1 MLNYMGA
8 ELYKLLRRKYLYIFT
23 AVILA
28 GEALLVSG
36 AIFNVSHGATITFY
50 DGGINAVLFLSL
62 GLYLLVIVSDL
73 VFSDQYKHNTLKNE
87 VSFGI
92 PRTRIFLGKLFV
104 EILLGI
110 ALMIVFL
117 GFYLGLCYLT
127 LYKSPAEE
135 VKALFQEVGYCVLVA
150 LPQWIGMLCVCHTA
164 YSLLRSAM
172 GAGVAFVALL
182 LVPEN
187 ASWLFGLMLD
197 KPWLL
202 QLQSLMPVKL
212 IDTARTVYGVKL
224 IDNVRTILFDWGY
237 VGRSWGMGAFWAVL
251 SLTVGL
257 IIFRK
262 KEIS

>member
-36 AIFNVSHGATITFY
+36 WVFTNAHGNDFDFY
-50 DGGINAVLFLSL
+50 AGGINAVLFLSL

-92 PRTRIFLGKLFV
+92 PRTRIFLGKLLV
-104 EILLGI
+104 ELLLGI
-110 ALMIVFL
+110 VLMLVFL
-117 GFYLGLCYLT
+117 AFYEGLCFLT
-127 LYKSPAEE
+127 LYRSEPER
-135 VKALFQEVGYCVLVA
+135 VKELFIILGYCLLVA

-164 YSLLRSAM
+164 YFLLRSAM
-172 GAGVAFVALL
+172 GAGVAFAALL
-182 LVPEN
+182 LVPQS
-187 ASWLFGLMLD
+187 ATWIFGLLFD
-197 KPWLL
+197 KPWLIRL
-202 QLQSLMPVKL
+202 RSLMPTL
-212 IDTARTVYGVKL
+212 L
-224 IDNVRTILFDWGY
+224 IDNAKEMVGHWNY
-237 VGRSWGMGAFWAVL
+237 VGQSWGMGAFWVVL
-251 SLTVGL
+251 SLVIGL
-257 IIFRK
+257 IVFRK